1 MAMEQTW
8 RWYGPSDRISLQNI
22 KQAGATG
29 VVTAL
34 HHIPNGEV
42 WTEEEI
48 LNRKNEIEAAGLT
61 WSVVESVPVHEA
73 IKKQTPG
80 FEVFIENYKT
90 TIKKLGKFGIET
102 ICYNFMPVIDWSRTQ
117 LNYQFPD
124 GSIALKYEQKQFA
137 AFELFVLKREGAKL
151 DYPEKI
157 RASAKDWFDGLS
169 EEQIK
174 ELEDTIIKGLPGA
187 EESYSITDLKKTL
200 SEYAKIDQQ
209 KLKEHLFYFLDEI
222 IPMAEN
228 SNVRM
233 AIHPDDPPWSLM
245 GLPRVVSTL
254 DDTLELIHHYNSPA
268 NGVTLCT
275 GSFGAGYFNDL
286 PKMTHHLASRIN
298 FVHLR
303 NVTRDEDL
311 NFYEDYLFDGDID
324 MYQVVKELVL
334 EEEKRKQEGR
344 ADWQI
349 PFRPDHGNQMFDDIG
364 KANSPGYSL
373 YGRMKG
379 LAEIRGLEI
388 GIRNSILPKQ
398 NLS

>member
-8 RWYGPSDRISLQNI
+8 RWYGPTDRITLNDI
-22 KQAGATG
+22 RQAGATG

-42 WTEEEI
+42 WTEDEI
-48 LNRKNEIEAAGLT
+48 LKRKKVITNAGLK

-73 IKKQTPG
+73 IKKQSDG
-80 FEVFIENYKT
+80 FEAYIENYMT
-90 TIKKLGKFGIET
+90 TIRNLGKHGIQT

-117 LNYQFPD
+117 LNYEFGD

-137 AFELFVLKREGAKL
+137 AFELFILQRPGAEN
-151 DYPEKI
+151 DYPEQI
-157 RASAKDWFDGLS
+157 REDAKAWYSGLS
-169 EEQIK
+169 AEQIK
-174 ELEDTIIKGLPGA
+174 QLEATIIKGLPGA
-187 EESYSITDLKKTL
+187 EESYSVADLKKVL
-200 SEYAKIDQQ
+200 NEYADIDQD
-209 KLKEHLFYFLDEI
+209 KLKEHLFYFLDRI
-222 IPMAEN
+222 IPVAEAA
-228 SNVRM
+228 NVRM

-245 GLPRVVSTL
+245 GLPRVVSTIS
-254 DDTLELIHHYNSPA
+254 DAYDLINHCNSPS
-268 NGVTLCT
+268 NGLTLCT

-286 PKMTHHLASRIN
+286 PAMTKQLAGRIN

-324 MYQVVKELVL
+324 MYKVVKELVL
-334 EEEKRKQEGR
+334 EEEKRKKAGR
-344 ADWQI
+344 PDWQI

-364 KANSPGYSL
+364 KSNNPGYSL
-373 YGRMKG
+373 YGRVKG

-388 GIRNSILPKQ
+388 GIRNSLL
-398 NLS
+398 NH